1 MINLP
6 LDTNM
11 IYNVGNDIY
20 TRKCCASISLRHHLS
35 QHFNCLPFWDIE
47 IYYDGL
53 TFSGYLDLELAD
65 WKDNRAYR
73 VAAFDRGHLSFVD
86 ETYVHDDDESAAGA
100 VVLITNPLDAQFLY
114 GHKISGALEA
124 MAASTHVRALVFP
137 PPGAQIIKVEA
148 HVDSEETGFLM
159 VRAEEGKPLYVAE
172 WTPAK
177 YVDGR
182 LHNITGKN
190 TGNFLH

>member
-1 MINLP
+1 MIFMQGNAL
-6 LDTNM
+6 LTYLCDT
-11 IYNVGNDIY
+11 
-20 TRKCCASISLRHHLS
+20 ASHSISIASL
-35 QHFNCLPFWDIE
+35 WDIE
-47 IYYDGL
+47 INYDGL
-53 TFSGYLDLELAD
+53 TLSGYLDLELAD

-148 HVDSEETGFLM
+148 RIDSEEKGFSM
-159 VRAEEGKPLYVAE
+159 VRAEEGKPLFIAE
-172 WTPAK
+172 WIPTN
-177 YVDGR
+177 YMDGN
-182 LHNITGKN
+182 LHNITGKSRQRF
-190 TGNFLH
+190 TWM